1 MFQPGIPAARVATV
15 NGQLITTDEFGRYH
29 ITCADIPNAFR
40 GSNFVLKLDVRS
52 LPTGYRITTENPRV
66 VRLTQGKMTELN
78 FGASIS
84 RLVRVDLSAKA
95 FLTGEDALKP
105 REELVK
111 AIGQMV
117 EQIKDSPSVLRLS
130 YVLDGDS
137 RKLARDR
144 TNAVEEVIRDLWPDR
159 GRYRLIVERTVRVN
173 AQSPEEE

>member
-1 MFQPGIPAARVATV
+1 M
-15 NGQLITTDEFGRYH
+15 
-29 ITCADIPNAFR
+29 
-40 GSNFVLKLDVRS
+40 
-52 LPTGYRITTENPRV
+52 

-144 TNAVEEVIRDLWPDR
+144 TKAVEEVIRDLWPDR
-159 GRYRLIVERTVRVN
+159 GRYRLIVERTVRAN